1 MKSPSFQF
9 YVRDWLCSLTV
20 QRMTGDQVKAYLYL
34 LCASWL
40 EHPRA
45 TLPNDDNE
53 LAMLSRLTLE
63 QWMKI
68 KDGVLR
74 CFVLRDNRW
83 VSERLIVVSNN
94 QLKKVD
100 AGHLGG
106 EKARGKSGRKPQNP
120 NIFSQSEIPKE
131 IAEQIPNE
139 IAKHKADTKSNG
151 IYSGSGEKNIG
162 LAEKKDKKTK
172 RGNLNENEELI
183 AKEIAKQIPNSL
195 ANTQAKE
202 YPSSSTSSSTNINT
216 IKESK
221 DSFVFNECKSFYLSW
236 FVEKTK
242 SNFSIT
248 GKEMAQ
254 LKNLV
259 EYFKKDNDDENSIKK
274 FKEIFETWQKFSSFL
289 NSKLTPSW
297 IFSRLNDFTSELN
310 QIKNG
315 KISSHGNLNGNGKHN
330 GAASKENSRLENI
343 NYTEDNK

>member
-45 TLPNDDNE
+45 TLPNDDSE

-83 VSERLIVVSNN
+83 VSERLAVVSNN
-94 QLKKVD
+94 QLKKVN

-106 EKARGKSGRKPQNP
+106 ENARGKSGRKPQNP

-131 IAEQIPNE
+131 IAKQIPNE

-151 IYSGSGEKNIG
+151 IYAVANEKNIG

-172 RGNLNENEELI
+172 RENLNENEEII
-183 AKEIAKQIPNSL
+183 AKEIAEQIPNSL
-195 ANTQAKE
+195 ANPISKE

-216 IKESK
+216 VKESK
-221 DSFVFNECKSFYLSW
+221 DSLFSNFKDFYLSW
-236 FVEKTK
+236 FLKTQNFKCSMKAQDGAALKKIISYFKQDSENDEKT
-242 SNFSIT
+242 F
-248 GKEMAQ
+248 E
-254 LKNLV
+254 
-259 EYFKKDNDDENSIKK
+259 K
-274 FKEIFETWQKFSSFL
+274 FKEIFDNWHKLDTWLQDNATTLTMIYSQL
-289 NSKLTPSW
+289 NKIL
-297 IFSRLNDFTSELN
+297 I

-315 KISSHGNLNGNGKHN
+315 KTNGNGSLNGNGTYI
-330 GAASKENSRLENI
+330 GSASKDNKRLENI
-343 NYTEDNK
+343 DYSKDNQ